1 MKKYL
6 VVFQKSLKS
15 EITYRSAALAG
26 IVSALLSFLIQ
37 IFLWK
42 ALLGA
47 GVRQDTSFSDM
58 LLYVIINSVML
69 ELTRGN
75 VAGVIE
81 NSMIDGTISME
92 LLRPISFK
100 YYTLANIF
108 GKNIYGTL
116 TRTVPIIAISV
127 FLVSPSSLPD
137 AAHAGMFLIS
147 ALLGVL
153 LLFEIT
159 YLVGLLAFWL
169 QRCWFLSWYLK
180 GFLTFFGGTTVPL
193 WFYPDF
199 LAAASYFLPFRYMTF
214 EPINFF
220 LGKTPIAGAWI
231 PLLAAFLWLVGLSL
245 SDKLVWKSAV
255 KKLTVN
261 GG

>member
-15 EITYRSAALAG
+15 ELTYRSAALAG

-69 ELTRGN
+69 GLTRGN
-75 VAGVIE
+75 VASVIE

-92 LLRPISFK
+92 LLRPMSFK
-100 YYTLANIF
+100 YYTLSNIF

-116 TRTVPIIAISV
+116 TRTTPVLVISA
-127 FLVSPSSLPD
+127 FLISPASLPD
-137 AAHAGMFLIS
+137 IPH
-147 ALLGVL
+147 VL
-153 LLFEIT
+153 LFIISSVLGILLMFEVT

-169 QRCWFLSWYLK
+169 QRCWFLDWYLD
-180 GFLTFFGGTTVPL
+180 GFLTFFGGTMVPL

-220 LGKTPIAGAWI
+220 LGKTPVAGAWC
-231 PLLAAFLWLVGLSL
+231 PLVAALLWLIGLSL
-245 SDKLVWKSAV
+245 LDKLVWRLAV

>member
-1 MKKYL
+1 MKKYF
-6 VVFQKSLKS
+6 VVFQKSLQS

-26 IVSALLSFLIQ
+26 IVSALLSFSIQ

-58 LLYVIINSVML
+58 LLYVIINSVRL

-92 LLRPISFK
+92 LLRPMSFK
-100 YYTLANIF
+100 YFTLSNIF

-137 AAHAGMFLIS
+137 AAHAGLFLVS
-147 ALLGVL
+147 ALLGIL

-169 QRCWFLSWYLK
+169 QRCWFLRFYLN
-180 GFLTFFGGTTVPL
+180 GFLKFFGGTTIPL

-199 LAAASYFLPFRYMTF
+199 LKTASYFLPFRYMTF

-220 LGKTPIAGAWI
+220 LGKTPIPGAWI
-231 PLLAAFLWLVGLSL
+231 PLLAALLWLVGLSL
-245 SDKLVWKSAV
+245 LDKLVWRAAT

>member
-42 ALLGA
+42 ALLGT
-47 GVRQDTSFSDM
+47 GVRQDASFSDM

-69 ELTRGN
+69 GLTKGN

-92 LLRPISFK
+92 LLRPMSFK
-100 YYTLANIF
+100 YYTLSNIF

-116 TRTVPIIAISV
+116 TRTVPIIAVSA

-137 AAHAGMFLIS
+137 TAHA
-147 ALLGVL
+147 
-153 LLFEIT
+153 LLFVLSAVLGILLMFEVT

-220 LGKTPIAGAWI
+220 LGKTPLAGAWI
-231 PLLAAFLWLVGLSL
+231 PLLAALLWLIGLSL
-245 SDKLVWKSAV
+245 LDKLVWKLAI